1 MQFCRKLEV
10 NEMNFWQLRNQFYD
24 LVCFN
29 VNQVY
34 AWQPDFEKNNLT
46 RWTKQNLLV
55 KLRNSW
61 YSFPEYLKT
70 PNIQYFVSNKIYSPS
85 YISLHSAL
93 AFYGVIPEAIVQT
106 TAVSSLKKANFE
118 NTFGSF
124 SFQQILPE
132 LMFGKEKKI
141 FLNKQSLIFAT
152 PEKAILDLLYLYPQ
166 YNNEQE
172 IIELRFD
179 EEFMQEDLNIER
191 LNEFTERFQSKILR
205 YRVDLLLKIHDLC

>member
-1 MQFCRKLEV
+1 
-10 NEMNFWQLRNQFYD
+10 MNFWQLRNQFYD

-29 VNQVY
+29 INQVY

-70 PNIQYFVSNKIYSPS
+70 PNCQCFVSNRIYSPS

-93 AFYGVIPEAIVQT
+93 AFYGIIPEAIVQT

-118 NTFGSF
+118 NVFGSF

-132 LMFGKEKKI
+132 LMFGSEQKI

-166 YNNEQE
+166 YNNEHE
-172 IIELRFD
+172 ITELRFD
-179 EEFMQEDLNIER
+179 EEFMQEELNIER

-205 YRVDLLLKIHDLC
+205 NRVNLLLKIYNLC

>member
-1 MQFCRKLEV
+1 
-10 NEMNFWQLRNQFYD
+10 MNFWQLRTQFYD

-46 RWTKQNLLV
+46 RWTKQNLIV

-61 YSFPEYLKT
+61 YSFPEYIET
-70 PNIQYFVSNKIYSPS
+70 PNIQNFVSNKIYSPS
-85 YISLHSAL
+85 YVSLHSAL
-93 AFYGVIPEAIVQT
+93 AFYGIIPEAIVHT
-106 TAVSSLKKANFE
+106 TAVSSLKKMNFV
-118 NTFGSF
+118 NRFGSF

-132 LMFGKEKKI
+132 LMFGYEQKT
-141 FLNKQSLIFAT
+141 FLTKHSLLFAT

-179 EEFMQEDLNIER
+179 EEFIQEDLNIER
-191 LNEFTERFQSKILR
+191 LMEFTEKFNSKKLR
-205 YRVDLLLKIHDLC
+205 GRVNLLLKIHDLC

>member
-1 MQFCRKLEV
+1 
-10 NEMNFWQLRNQFYD
+10 MNFWQLRNQFYD

-29 VNQVY
+29 INQVY
-34 AWQPDFEKNNLT
+34 AWQPYFEKNNLT

-70 PNIQYFVSNKIYSPS
+70 PNIQHFISNKMYTPS
-85 YISLHSAL
+85 YVSLHSAL
-93 AFYGVIPEAIVQT
+93 AFYGIIPEAIVQT

-118 NTFGSF
+118 NIFGTFSY
-124 SFQQILPE
+124 QQVLPE
-132 LMFGKEKKI
+132 LMFGSEQKS

-191 LNEFTERFQSKILR
+191 LNEFTEKFQSKILKN
-205 YRVDLLLKIHDLC
+205 RVNLLLKIYDLC

>member
-1 MQFCRKLEV
+1 
-10 NEMNFWQLRNQFYD
+10 MNFWQLRNQFYD

-29 VNQVY
+29 INQVY

-61 YSFPEYLKT
+61 YSFPEYLKI
-70 PNIQYFVSNKIYSPS
+70 PNIQYFISNKIYSPS

-93 AFYGVIPEAIVQT
+93 AFYGIIPEAIVQT

-118 NTFGSF
+118 NIFGSF
-124 SFQQILPE
+124 SYQQVLLE
-132 LMFGKEKKI
+132 LMFGYEQKS
-141 FLNKQSLIFAT
+141 FLNKQSLLFAT

-166 YNNEQE
+166 YNNKQE
-172 IIELRFD
+172 ITELRFD
-179 EEFMQEDLNIER
+179 KEFMQEDLNIER
-191 LNEFTERFQSKILR
+191 LNEFTEKFQSKILR
-205 YRVDLLLKIHDLC
+205 NRVNLLLKIHDLC

>member
-1 MQFCRKLEV
+1 
-10 NEMNFWQLRNQFYD
+10 MNFWQLRNQFYD

-29 VNQVY
+29 INQVY

-61 YSFPEYLKT
+61 YSFPDYLKN
-70 PNIQYFVSNKIYSPS
+70 PNIQHFVSNKIYSPS

-93 AFYGVIPEAIVQT
+93 AFYGIIPEAIVHT
-106 TAVSSLKKANFE
+106 TAVSSLKKSNFE
-118 NTFGSF
+118 NVFGSF
-124 SFQQILPE
+124 SYQQILPE
-132 LMFGKEKKI
+132 LMFGNEQKT
-141 FLNKQSLIFAT
+141 FLHKHSLIFAT

-172 IIELRFD
+172 ITELRFD
-179 EEFMQEDLNIER
+179 EEFMQEDLNVER
-191 LNEFTERFQSKILR
+191 LNEFAEKFQSKIVR
-205 YRVDLLLKIHDLC
+205 NRVNLLLKIYNLC

>member
-1 MQFCRKLEV
+1 LI
-10 NEMNFWQLRNQFYD
+10 
-24 LVCFN
+24 CFN

-61 YSFPEYLKT
+61 YSFPEYLKI
-70 PNIQYFVSNKIYSPS
+70 PNSQYFISNKIYSPS
-85 YISLHSAL
+85 YVSLHSAL
-93 AFYGVIPEAIVQT
+93 AFYGIIPEAIVQT
-106 TAVSSLKKANFE
+106 TAVSSLKKTNFK
-118 NTFGSF
+118 NLFGYF
-124 SFQQILPE
+124 SYQQILPE
-132 LMFGKEKKI
+132 LMFGYEQKL
-141 FLNKQSLIFAT
+141 FLNKHSLIFAT

-179 EEFMQEDLNIER
+179 EEFMQEELNIER
-191 LNEFTERFQSKILR
+191 LSEFTEKFQSKTVKN
-205 YRVDLLLKIHDLC
+205 RVELLLKIYDLC

>member
-1 MQFCRKLEV
+1 
-10 NEMNFWQLRNQFYD
+10 MNYWQLRNQFYD

-61 YSFPEYLKT
+61 YSFPDYLKT
-70 PNIQYFVSNKIYSPS
+70 SNIQHFLSNKIYGPS
-85 YISLHSAL
+85 YVSLHSAL
-93 AFYGVIPEAIVQT
+93 AFYGIIPEAVVQT

-118 NTFGSF
+118 NVFGSF
-124 SFQQILPE
+124 SYQQILPE
-132 LMFGKEKKI
+132 LMFGNEQKS
-141 FLNKQSLIFAT
+141 FLNKHSLFFAT

-166 YNNEQE
+166 YNSEQE

-179 EEFMQEDLNIER
+179 EEFMQADLDVER
-191 LNEFTERFQSKILR
+191 LNEFAEKFQSKTLR
-205 YRVDLLLKIHDLC
+205 NRVNLLLKIHALC